1 MFNLLRL
8 TDAINREDMVVYSVR
23 EAGRSVVR
31 LPGLWSLHCRHRLVA
46 QIRQETKVRITL
58 SLFTHSGYDHHN
70 AGRGL
75 RALRCSNI
83 PFMEM

>member
-1 MFNLLRL
+1 MFNILRL
-8 TDAINREDMVVYSVR
+8 TDAIDREDMVVYSVR
-23 EAGRSVVR
+23 EVGRSVVR

-46 QIRQETKVRITL
+46 KIRQETKVWITL

-83 PFMEM
+83 QFMEM